1 MNLKG
6 VEPPQGVRIIY
17 NDDTGAPDAHNPVD
31 ARLYPDLEEVAE
43 TAAEV
48 DAALRAEGFRTVV
61 TPLRASGRGALT
73 DFVREISAGAEGMI
87 FNICEGAFGR
97 SSLEMN
103 VAALLELHGLKFT
116 GSPSLTL
123 GLSLDKGLSKDILS
137 SRGIMT
143 PDYCVLNDVPSKL
156 KGHLDFPL
164 IVKPLREDASIGI
177 DSGAVVSTMKELK
190 ARVELVLTKYKQ
202 PAIIE
207 EYIEGREF
215 NVAVIGN
222 GKEMKA
228 LPLAELTFVDFPAGV
243 PRICSYE
250 AKWLPTSVLYKKTVP
265 QCPADVSEELQA
277 EMTVVAERAYEA
289 MGCRDYARV
298 DMRVGESGILK
309 VLEVNPNPDLSSN
322 AGLARAAG
330 AAGFSYSKFIAGIVA
345 TAAKR
350 YE

>member
-1 MNLKG
+1 MNLKS
-6 VEPPQGVRIIY
+6 VRIIY
-17 NDDTGAPDAHNPVD
+17 NDDTGAPDAHSPVD
-31 ARLYPDLEEVAE
+31 AKLYPDLEEVAE

-48 DAALRAEGFRTVV
+48 DAALRVEGFRTVT
-61 TPLRASGRGALT
+61 TPLGASGRGALT
-73 DFVREISAGAEGMI
+73 EFVREISAGTEGMI

-143 PDYCVLNDVPSKL
+143 PAYRVLHDVPSKL
-156 KGHLDFPL
+156 AGLAGPRGHLDFPL

-250 AKWLPTSVLYKKTVP
+250 AKWLPASVLYKKTVP
-265 QCPADVSEELQA
+265 QCPADVSEDMQS
-277 EMTVVAERAYEA
+277 EMTVIAERAYEA

-298 DMRVGESGILK
+298 DMRVGESGIIK

-330 AAGFSYSKFIAGIVA
+330 AAGFSYSKFIAGIVT